1 MRIIRACKEM
11 GIYTVAVYSEA
22 DRESLHVALA
32 DQAICIG
39 GPRAE
44 ESYLDGGRIVGRGT
58 HSALLRSCETYR
70 EIALSQ
76 LSAAELGEEG

>member
-32 DQAICIG
+32 DQAIL
-39 GPRAE
+39 E
-44 ESYLDGGRIVGRGT
+44 GGRAVRM
-58 HSALLRSCETYR
+58 CEI
-70 EIALSQ
+70 EIEHLSGKEVQ
-76 LSAAELGEEG
+76 ER

>member
-44 ESYLDGGRIVGRGT
+44 ESYLAGASGK
-58 HSALLRSCETYR
+58 ALFRETTRS
-70 EIALSQ
+70 
-76 LSAAELGEEG
+76 